1 MGNKQEAQETNLQL
15 TNYDLVAITEIRWD
29 CSHDWSAAMD
39 GYKLFTMDRQG
50 SRGRGK
56 ALCVREHF
64 DVVELEA
71 GNKVAYL
78 WVRIWDRADKID
90 ILVGIC
96 YRPPKWDEE
105 ADNVFHEQLADVA

>member
-1 MGNKQEAQETNLQL
+1 
-15 TNYDLVAITEIRWD
+15 
-29 CSHDWSAAMD
+29 MD
-39 GYKLFTMDRQG
+39 GCKLFRMGRQG
-50 SRGRGK
+50 RRSSDI
-56 ALCVREHF
+56 ALYVKEHF